1 MNFPG
6 RFFEGT
12 LWLRGLEG
20 FRGAPSCWEFHISS
34 FYFHVVRFCTI
45 LCNFFWWCPRWS
57 HLDSFHQ
64 LGFISPISSM
74 YSTLLNYE
82 PNSRAEPCSKAAKK
96 PVKPIAA
103 VVASCH
109 SELGRA
115 RRCIGT
121 TCVICVFRGF
131 LSIFL
136 QNRLELEL
144 VWLVWGFGSTITKVR
159 QMHVWYGIW
168 DIIEIRSAWKG
179 CLLPLSGTWKHK
191 LPGGWETAL
200 AVEHVLKKKV
210 WQCGAVRVISHVSMI
225 SPGENRVMLKWF
237 HGIYRVLWLWDDG
250 RFLLLSKSLQSAKHL
265 LSR

>member
-200 AVEHVLKKKV
+200 AVEHVLKKGSGSVAPCVLYKSCFYDFSRGKSSNV
-210 WQCGAVRVISHVSMI
+210 EVIS
-225 SPGENRVMLKWF
+225 W
-237 HGIYRVLWLWDDG
+237 Y
-250 RFLLLSKSLQSAKHL
+250 LQGFVALGWWSFFTSEQVA
-265 LSR
+265 SVCQAFA